1 MLPRDYRLHELND
14 AEFEGLVLQI
24 CAQWLGQGV
33 TGFAPGKDGGRDG
46 KFHGTANTFPSTSS
60 PLQGHCTLQAK
71 HTGAPNK
78 SCSDKDFERL
88 LKAEHPKVKRLVA
101 AGLLDHYIVFT
112 NRKYSGLT
120 DEKLI
125 ASLMKLGLKSAHII
139 GVERLH
145 QALNEFLPIRD
156 SLPNKNDP
164 SPFRFDS
171 DDIIEVIDAL
181 QSYTADDADSA
192 FRSAFDFEKLKI
204 QDKNKLNGVSE
215 TYYQQ
220 AIVGGSMPHFERVE
234 QFLTNPRNSDIAALY
249 HDSADELK
257 QKIVAKRHKFES
269 FDDIFGFLYDQI
281 QVKKDSLRGKRRL
294 ITILVHYMY
303 VNCDIGSKDAAVKD
317 SGHAHA

>member
-1 MLPRDYRLHELND
+1 MLRRDYRLHELND

-24 CAQWLGQGV
+24 CARWLGQGV
-33 TGFAPGKDGGRDG
+33 TGFATGKDGGRDG
-46 KFHGTANTFPSTSS
+46 KFHGTANSFPSASS
-60 PLQGHCTLQAK
+60 PLVGHCTLQAK

-78 SCSDKDFERL
+78 SCSDREFDRL
-88 LKAEHPKVKRLVA
+88 LKGEYDKIKRLVA
-101 AGLLDHYIVFT
+101 AGLLEHYIVFT
-112 NRKYSGLT
+112 NRKYSGLA

-125 ASLMKLGLKSAHII
+125 AALMKLGLKSAYII
-139 GVERLH
+139 GEERLH
-145 QALNEFLPIRD
+145 QALDEFADIRD
-156 SLPNKNDP
+156 SLPNKLDP

-171 DDIIEVIDAL
+171 DDIVEVIGAL
-181 QSYTADDADSA
+181 HSYTENDTDSA

-204 QDKNKLNGVSE
+204 QDKNTLNGVSE

-234 QFLTNPRNSDIAALY
+234 QFLTNPRNADIAALY

-257 QKIVAKRHKFES
+257 QKIVAKRAKFDN

-281 QVKKDSLRGKRRL
+281 QEKKDSLRGKRRL

-303 VNCDIGSKDAAVKD
+303 CNCDIGSKDAAPKAPD
-317 SGHAHA
+317 HAHA